1 MNEGLKFIITIT
13 LGLAL
18 GYASALHM
26 AGGATGSGAVKAGSW
41 VIWPR
46 AGAVDASPY
55 AKLHYAARRILPP
68 SHLHVLEFTARRDD
82 AGAALDGDCR
92 YLLSGRLPAA
102 QWWQLV
108 LAPIDG
114 PASSLSSFHALHDAD
129 GVTRIRAAATLRA
142 GNWLKTPAGQS
153 FTLVLRLYGVS
164 PLQRDRV
171 IRRAPLTIKR
181 EECR

>member
-1 MNEGLKFIITIT
+1 MNEGLKFIITII

-26 AGGATGSGAVKAGSW
+26 AGGAAGSGAVRAGGW

-82 AGAALDGDCR
+82 TDTALDGDCH
-92 YLLSGRLPAA
+92 YVLTGKLPAA
-102 QWWQLV
+102 QWWRLT
-108 LAPIDG
+108 LAGADG
-114 PASSLSSFHALHDAD
+114 DVSSISSFHALHDAD
-129 GVTRIRAAATLRA
+129 GMTRVRIAATLRA
-142 GNWLKTPAGQS
+142 GNWLKAPAGES

-164 PLQRDRV
+164 PLIRDRV
-171 IRRAPLTIKR
+171 IRRAPLTITR